1 MFMFYTPG
9 ISMGFKI
16 AALARN
22 GLILIL
28 KASCIGA
35 FRTLSNIYIGFFCD
49 TS

>member
-1 MFMFYTPG
+1 MFMFIPLVFPW
-9 ISMGFKI
+9 GFKK

-22 GLILIL
+22 GLTLIL

-35 FRTLSNIYIGFFCD
+35 FRTLSNIYNGFFCE